1 MIDSHCHL
9 EQKDYSK
16 DLDAVIDRCKKAGIK
31 ALISSCPDP
40 RDFDRALEV
49 AKKYK
54 GYVFLAAAIHPEYIK
69 EFPQKEIDSYF
80 ELLRKNKNNLVGIGE
95 TGLDYFWVPEPKW
108 REKQKELFVRFIE
121 FSKEL
126 KLPLMVHTRD
136 EVASQHSFS
145 RAETAHEDV
154 VKILEQEGA
163 KKVHLHM
170 WGGREQIETINRNGW
185 YISVGPIIATSKN
198 HKKVVR
204 DIPLERIMLETDS
217 PWFGGRTPNGKPMR
231 GEPTNIK
238 IPAQEIAD
246 VKKLSFEEVWKA
258 CGENAKRFYS
268 LSV

>member
-16 DLDAVIDRCKKAGIK
+16 DLDAVINRCKKAGIK

-69 EFPQKEIDSYF
+69 EFSQKEIDECF
-80 ELLRKNKNNLVGIGE
+80 EKLKANRAILVGIGE
-95 TGLDYFWVPEPKW
+95 TGLDNFWTKEPEW
-108 REKQKELFVRFIE
+108 REKQKELFVQFIE
-121 FSKEL
+121 LSKEL
-126 KLPLMVHTRD
+126 KLPLMVHTR
-136 EVASQHSFS
+136 E
-145 RAETAHEDV
+145 AHEDV
-154 VKILEQEGA
+154 VKILEQEDA

-170 WGGREQIETINRNGW
+170 WGGREQIPSINKNGW
-185 YISVGPIIATSKN
+185 YISVGPVIATSKT

-204 DIPLERIMLETDS
+204 DIPIERIMLETDS
-217 PWFGGRTPNGKPMR
+217 PWFGGKTPEGKPMR

-238 IPAQEIAD
+238 IPAEKIAE
-246 VKKLSFEEVWKA
+246 VKGLAFEEVWKV
-258 CGENAKRFYS
+258 CGENAKRFYQ
-268 LSV
+268 LSI